1 MFKVTFSNKTVKRLK
16 AELQKAYTRGIC
28 AVYGVCRF

>member
-16 AELQKAYTRGIC
+16 SELQKAYTRGDLR
-28 AVYGVCRF
+28 GVQRL